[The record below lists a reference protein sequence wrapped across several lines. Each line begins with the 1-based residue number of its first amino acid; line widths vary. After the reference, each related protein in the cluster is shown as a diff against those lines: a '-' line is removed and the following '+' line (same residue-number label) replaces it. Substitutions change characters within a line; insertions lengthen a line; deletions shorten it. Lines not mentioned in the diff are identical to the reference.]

1 MARIYLIDDHPIVRA
16 GLSALLQGA
25 GHSIVG
31 EGADIT
37 QALSDVGRQAP
48 DVVMLDLHLGG
59 RSGFEV
65 LAEMQ
70 QRQMSAKV
78 IVLSMSEQP
87 RDVAEALRM
96 GASGYVL
103 KGSASSELVAAIE
116 AVMQRRRY
124 LGEGLTDIAV
134 QGLTTDAERGNT
146 LSPRERQ
153 ILVMVAR
160 GKSSAAI
167 GDELHLS
174 PKTVD
179 TYRSRLMAKLEL
191 ADVPALV
198 RWAIREKLIALR
210 GRPGRPGRPGAKRK
224 PAACSTVRPALS
236 SAAAGPRAGRVTRLR
251 RCRAR
256 GP

>member
-25 GHSIVG
+25 GHTIVG
-31 EGADIT
+31 EGEDIT
-37 QALSDVGRQAP
+37 QALSDVSRLAP
-48 DVVMLDLHLGG
+48 DVLMLDLHLDG

-70 QRQMSAKV
+70 RRQMATKV
-78 IVLSMSEQP
+78 IVLSMSDQP
-87 RDVAEALRM
+87 RNVAEALRM

-103 KGSASSELVAAIE
+103 KGSAGVELVTAVE
-116 AVMQRRRY
+116 AVQQGRRF
-124 LGEGLTDIAV
+124 LGNGLTDIAV
-134 QGLTTDAERGNT
+134 QGLTSDAERGST

-153 ILVMVAR
+153 ILVMVAS

-167 GDELHLS
+167 GDQLHLS

-198 RWAIREKLIALR
+198 RWAIREKLIDL
-210 GRPGRPGRPGAKRK
+210 
-224 PAACSTVRPALS
+224 
-236 SAAAGPRAGRVTRLR
+236 
-251 RCRAR
+251 
-256 GP
+256 

>member
-16 GLSALLQGA
+16 GLCALLQGA
-25 GHSIVG
+25 GHVIVG
-31 EGADIT
+31 EGEDVT
-37 QALSDVGRQAP
+37 QALSEVSRLAP
-48 DVVMLDLHLGG
+48 DVLMLDLNLDG

-70 QRQMSAKV
+70 RRQLTTRA
-78 IVLSMSEQP
+78 IVLSMSDQP
-87 RDVAEALRM
+87 RNVAEALRM

-103 KGSASSELVAAIE
+103 KGSASVELVAAVE
-116 AVMQRRRY
+116 AVMHGRRY
-124 LGEGLTDIAV
+124 LGDGLTDIAV
-134 QGLTTDAERGNT
+134 PGLTTDAERGST

-167 GDELHLS
+167 GEELHLS

-191 ADVPALV
+191 GDVPALV
-198 RWAIREKLIALR
+198 RWAIREKLIEL
-210 GRPGRPGRPGAKRK
+210 
-224 PAACSTVRPALS
+224 
-236 SAAAGPRAGRVTRLR
+236 
-251 RCRAR
+251 
-256 GP
+256 

>member
-1 MARIYLIDDHPIVRA
+1 MPRIYLIDDHPIVRA
-16 GLSALLQGA
+16 GLSALLKGA

-31 EGADIT
+31 EGSDIT
-37 QALSDVGRQAP
+37 QVLSDIGRLAP
-48 DVVMLDLHLGG
+48 DVVMLDLQLDG

-65 LAEMQ
+65 MAEMQ
-70 QRQMSAKV
+70 QRQMPARI
-78 IVLSMSEQP
+78 IVLSMSGQP
-87 RDVAEALRM
+87 RDVADALRM

-103 KGSASSELVAAIE
+103 KGSAAAELVAAVD

-124 LGEGLTDIAV
+124 LGEGLTDVAV
-134 QGLTTDAERGNT
+134 QGLTTDAERGST

-167 GDELHLS
+167 GEELHLS

-198 RWAIREKLIALR
+198 RWAIREKLIDL
-210 GRPGRPGRPGAKRK
+210 
-224 PAACSTVRPALS
+224 
-236 SAAAGPRAGRVTRLR
+236 
-251 RCRAR
+251 
-256 GP
+256 

>member
-25 GHSIVG
+25 GHTIVG
-31 EGADIT
+31 EGEDIT
-37 QALSDVGRQAP
+37 QALSEVNRLAP
-48 DVVMLDLHLGG
+48 DVLMLDLNLDG

-70 QRQMSAKV
+70 RRQMATKV
-78 IVLSMSEQP
+78 IVLSMSDQP
-87 RDVAEALRM
+87 RNVAEALRM

-103 KGSASSELVAAIE
+103 KGSASVELVTAVE
-116 AVMQRRRY
+116 AVQQGRRF

-153 ILVMVAR
+153 ILVMVAS

-198 RWAIREKLIALR
+198 RWAIREKLIDL
-210 GRPGRPGRPGAKRK
+210 
-224 PAACSTVRPALS
+224 
-236 SAAAGPRAGRVTRLR
+236 
-251 RCRAR
+251 
-256 GP
+256 

>member
-25 GHSIVG
+25 GHTIVG
-31 EGADIT
+31 EGEDIT
-37 QALSDVGRQAP
+37 QALSEVNRLAP
-48 DVVMLDLHLGG
+48 DLVMLDLQLAG

-70 QRQMSAKV
+70 RRQMAAKV
-78 IVLSMSEQP
+78 IVLSMSDQP
-87 RDVAEALRM
+87 RNVAEALRM

-103 KGSASSELVAAIE
+103 KGSASTELATAVE
-116 AVMQRRRY
+116 AVQQGRRY
-124 LGEGLTDIAV
+124 LGEGLGDIAV
-134 QGLTTDAERGNT
+134 KGLTSDADRGNT

-153 ILVMVAR
+153 ILVMVAS

-198 RWAIREKLIALR
+198 RWAIREKLIDL
-210 GRPGRPGRPGAKRK
+210 
-224 PAACSTVRPALS
+224 
-236 SAAAGPRAGRVTRLR
+236 
-251 RCRAR
+251 
-256 GP
+256 

>member
-25 GHSIVG
+25 GHTIVG
-31 EGADIT
+31 EGEDIT
-37 QALSDVGRQAP
+37 QALSEVNRLAP
-48 DVVMLDLHLGG
+48 DVLMLDLNLDG

-70 QRQMSAKV
+70 RRQMSTRV
-78 IVLSMSEQP
+78 IVLSMSDQP
-87 RDVAEALRM
+87 RNVAEALRM

-103 KGSASSELVAAIE
+103 KGSASMELVAAVA
-116 AVMQRRRY
+116 AVQQGRRY
-124 LGEGLTDIAV
+124 LGDGLTDIAV

-153 ILVMVAR
+153 ILVMVAS

-167 GDELHLS
+167 GDVLHLS

-179 TYRSRLMAKLEL
+179 TYRSRLMAKLAL

-198 RWAIREKLIALR
+198 RWAIREKLIEL
-210 GRPGRPGRPGAKRK
+210 
-224 PAACSTVRPALS
+224 
-236 SAAAGPRAGRVTRLR
+236 
-251 RCRAR
+251 
-256 GP
+256 

>member
-1 MARIYLIDDHPIVRA
+1 MARIYVIDDHPIVRA

-25 GHSIVG
+25 GHVIVG
-31 EGADIT
+31 ESEDIT
-37 QALSDVGRQAP
+37 QALSEVNRLAP
-48 DVVMLDLHLGG
+48 DIVMLDLHLAG

-70 QRQMSAKV
+70 RRQMSTRV
-78 IVLSMSEQP
+78 IVLSMSDQP
-87 RDVAEALRM
+87 RNVAEALRM
-96 GASGYVL
+96 GAAGYVL
-103 KGSASSELVAAIE
+103 KGSASTELVAAVE
-116 AVMQRRRY
+116 AVQQGRRY

-134 QGLTTDAERGNT
+134 QGLTTDADRGNT

-153 ILVMVAR
+153 ILVMVAS

-167 GDELHLS
+167 GDQLHLS

-198 RWAIREKLIALR
+198 RWAIREKLIEL
-210 GRPGRPGRPGAKRK
+210 
-224 PAACSTVRPALS
+224 
-236 SAAAGPRAGRVTRLR
+236 
-251 RCRAR
+251 
-256 GP
+256 

>member
-25 GHSIVG
+25 GHTIVG
-31 EGADIT
+31 EGEDIT
-37 QALSDVGRQAP
+37 QALSEVNRLAP
-48 DVVMLDLHLGG
+48 DVLMLDLHLDG

-70 QRQMSAKV
+70 RRQLSTRV
-78 IVLSMSEQP
+78 IVLSMSDQP
-87 RDVAEALRM
+87 RNVAEALRM
-96 GASGYVL
+96 GAAGYVL
-103 KGSASSELVAAIE
+103 KGSASVELVAAVDE
-116 AVMQRRRY
+116 VMQGRRF
-124 LGEGLTDIAV
+124 LGDGLTDIAV
-134 QGLTTDAERGNT
+134 QGLTTDAERGST

-153 ILVMVAR
+153 ILVMVAS

-167 GDELHLS
+167 GNELHLS

-198 RWAIREKLIALR
+198 RWAIREKLIDL
-210 GRPGRPGRPGAKRK
+210 
-224 PAACSTVRPALS
+224 
-236 SAAAGPRAGRVTRLR
+236 
-251 RCRAR
+251 
-256 GP
+256 

>member
-25 GHSIVG
+25 GHTIVG
-31 EGADIT
+31 EGEDIT
-37 QALSDVGRQAP
+37 QALSEVNRLAP
-48 DVVMLDLHLGG
+48 DVLMLDLNLDG

-70 QRQMSAKV
+70 RRQMSTKV
-78 IVLSMSEQP
+78 IVLSMSDQP
-87 RDVAEALRM
+87 RNVAEALRM

-103 KGSASSELVAAIE
+103 KGSASVELVAAVD
-116 AVMQRRRY
+116 AVQQGRRF

-153 ILVMVAR
+153 ILVMVAS

-198 RWAIREKLIALR
+198 RWAIREKLIDL
-210 GRPGRPGRPGAKRK
+210 
-224 PAACSTVRPALS
+224 
-236 SAAAGPRAGRVTRLR
+236 
-251 RCRAR
+251 
-256 GP
+256 

>member
-25 GHSIVG
+25 GHTIVG
-31 EGADIT
+31 EGQDIT
-37 QALSDVGRQAP
+37 QALSDVNRLEP
-48 DVVMLDLHLGG
+48 DVLMLDLHLDG

-70 QRQMSAKV
+70 RRQMSTKV
-78 IVLSMSEQP
+78 IVLSMSDQP
-87 RDVAEALRM
+87 RNVAEALRM

-103 KGSASSELVAAIE
+103 KGSAGAELVTAVD
-116 AVMQRRRY
+116 AVMRGRRY

-134 QGLTTDAERGNT
+134 QGLTSDADRGNT

-153 ILVMVAR
+153 ILVMVAS
-160 GKSSAAI
+160 GKSSATI
-167 GDELHLS
+167 GEELHLS

-198 RWAIREKLIALR
+198 RWAIREKLIDL
-210 GRPGRPGRPGAKRK
+210 
-224 PAACSTVRPALS
+224 
-236 SAAAGPRAGRVTRLR
+236 
-251 RCRAR
+251 
-256 GP
+256 

>member
-1 MARIYLIDDHPIVRA
+1 MARIYLLDDHPIVRA

-25 GHSIVG
+25 GHTIVG
-31 EGADIT
+31 ESEDIT
-37 QALSDVGRQAP
+37 QALAEVNRLGP
-48 DVVMLDLHLGG
+48 DVLMLDLHLDG

-70 QRQMSAKV
+70 RRQLSTRV
-78 IVLSMSEQP
+78 IVLSMSDQP
-87 RDVAEALRM
+87 RNVAEALRM

-103 KGSASSELVAAIE
+103 KGSASIELVAAVE
-116 AVMQRRRY
+116 AVMLGRRY

-134 QGLTTDAERGNT
+134 QGLTSDADRGST

-153 ILVMVAR
+153 ILVMVAS

-167 GDELHLS
+167 GEELHLS

-198 RWAIREKLIALR
+198 RWAIREKLIEL
-210 GRPGRPGRPGAKRK
+210 
-224 PAACSTVRPALS
+224 
-236 SAAAGPRAGRVTRLR
+236 
-251 RCRAR
+251 
-256 GP
+256 

>member
-25 GHSIVG
+25 GHTIVG
-31 EGADIT
+31 EGVDIT
-37 QALSDVGRQAP
+37 QALSDVNRLAP
-48 DVVMLDLHLGG
+48 DVLMLDLNLDG

-70 QRQMSAKV
+70 RRQMPTKV
-78 IVLSMSEQP
+78 VVLSMSDQP
-87 RDVAEALRM
+87 RNVAEALRM

-103 KGSASSELVAAIE
+103 KGSASTELVAAVDT
-116 AVMQRRRY
+116 VMQGRRF

-134 QGLTTDAERGNT
+134 QGLTTDAERGDT

-153 ILVMVAR
+153 ILVMVAS

-167 GDELHLS
+167 GEELHLS

-198 RWAIREKLIALR
+198 RWAIREKLIEL
-210 GRPGRPGRPGAKRK
+210 
-224 PAACSTVRPALS
+224 
-236 SAAAGPRAGRVTRLR
+236 
-251 RCRAR
+251 
-256 GP
+256 

>member
-16 GLSALLQGA
+16 GLSAVLEGA
-25 GHSIVG
+25 GHRIVG

-37 QALSDVGRQAP
+37 QALSDVSRLAP
-48 DVVMLDLHLGG
+48 DVVMLDLQLDG

-78 IVLSMSEQP
+78 IVLSMSDQP
-87 RDVAEALRM
+87 RNVAEALRM
-96 GASGYVL
+96 GAAGYVL
-103 KGSASSELVAAIE
+103 KGSAGTELLAAVE

-124 LGEGLTDIAV
+124 LGAGLTDIAV

-153 ILVMVAR
+153 ILVMVAS

-167 GDELHLS
+167 GEQLHLS

-198 RWAIREKLIALR
+198 RWAIREKLIDL
-210 GRPGRPGRPGAKRK
+210 
-224 PAACSTVRPALS
+224 
-236 SAAAGPRAGRVTRLR
+236 
-251 RCRAR
+251 
-256 GP
+256 

>member
-16 GLSALLQGA
+16 GLCALLQGA
-25 GHSIVG
+25 GHVIVG
-31 EGADIT
+31 EGEDVT
-37 QALSDVGRQAP
+37 QALSEVSRLAP
-48 DVVMLDLHLGG
+48 DVLMLDLNLDG

-70 QRQMSAKV
+70 RRQLATRA
-78 IVLSMSEQP
+78 IVLSMSDQP
-87 RDVAEALRM
+87 RNVAEALRM

-103 KGSASSELVAAIE
+103 KGSASVELVAAVE
-116 AVMQRRRY
+116 TVMHGRRY
-124 LGEGLTDIAV
+124 LGDGLTDIAV
-134 QGLTTDAERGNT
+134 QGLTTDAERGST

-167 GDELHLS
+167 GEELHLS

-191 ADVPALV
+191 GDVPALV
-198 RWAIREKLIALR
+198 RWAIREKLIEL
-210 GRPGRPGRPGAKRK
+210 
-224 PAACSTVRPALS
+224 
-236 SAAAGPRAGRVTRLR
+236 
-251 RCRAR
+251 
-256 GP
+256 